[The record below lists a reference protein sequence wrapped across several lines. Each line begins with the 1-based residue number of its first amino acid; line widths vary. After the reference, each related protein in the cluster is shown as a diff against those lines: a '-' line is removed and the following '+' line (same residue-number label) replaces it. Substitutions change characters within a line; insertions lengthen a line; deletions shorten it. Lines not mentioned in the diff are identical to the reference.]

1 MACGPEE
8 PVPGLQRPLPLGS
21 SWSVTRCQKRPRK
34 WSVTFSV
41 VAKKSKHSK
50 TSCVGHM
57 EPSVGHHTELHLC
70 LRPTCGPL
78 GLLPAR
84 PGWAPGRVSPQAHP
98 SPRER
103 VQAPRLASEAQQ
115 GLRPGQ
121 PRARPHPDTGSTTLT
136 ISHGGRR
143 GGKGMGLGNRHWFKS
158 QSCHFALDGRKKKP
172 KIKKPVFHRRDFPH
186 YSPASPAP
194 AGTPPPPP
202 QLWAPPRCPLLPEA
216 RLEPWSGSGASS
228 GLPHPSP
235 DHSGLSPSGNGS
247 VSHCHELWKGSR
259 M

>member
-8 PVPGLQRPLPLGS
+8 PVPSLQRPLPLGS

-50 TSCVGHM
+50 ASCVGHM

-98 SPRER
+98 SPPAGSKPGR
-103 VQAPRLASEAQQ
+103 APP
-115 GLRPGQ
+115 GLRPLPVPTDHGRESRLQ
-121 PRARPHPDTGSTTLT
+121 GWLLRLSRGSD
-136 ISHGGRR
+136 
-143 GGKGMGLGNRHWFKS
+143 
-158 QSCHFALDGRKKKP
+158 Q
-172 KIKKPVFHRRDFPH
+172 
-186 YSPASPAP
+186 ASLVQGHTQTPAP
-194 AGTPPPPP
+194 
-202 QLWAPPRCPLLPEA
+202 Q
-216 RLEPWSGSGASS
+216 
-228 GLPHPSP
+228 
-235 DHSGLSPSGNGS
+235 LSPFHMEAGEGVRAWALETDIGS
-247 VSHCHELWKGSR
+247 NPNLAILL
-259 M
+259 